1 MVLTSKVSLIL
12 KVGKPLTMWTSA
24 RQKQLQIQNHR
35 VPNTKIAVEGEKNA
49 TQDEEEEEEEEAVL
63 IFFFFFFL
71 FQPPLTPPP
80 PRARQ
85 TDGASDLG
93 RWVKSNLRCMLK
105 LHLTNDDDDDDDG
118 DG

>member
-35 VPNTKIAVEGEKNA
+35 VPNTKIAEEGEKNA
-49 TQDEEEEEEEEAVL
+49 TQDEEEEEDEEAVL
-63 IFFFFFFL
+63 LFFFFFFL
-71 FQPPLTPPP
+71 FQPPLTPH